1 MDLGLKGKTAL
12 VTGGSKGIGLAC
24 AKALASE
31 GARVAI
37 CSRSRANVDAALAGL
52 PGAFGLTADL
62 RSADE
67 AAKVV
72 ATVAQELG
80 PLDILVTS
88 AGAAVR
94 TPPPDLS
101 PAKWREA
108 MDNKFFS
115 YMNVIDPAVKKMAA
129 RGAGV
134 IVNIIGNG
142 GKVAAS
148 THLPGGAANAALML
162 ATVGL
167 ANAYAGQGV
176 RIVGVNPGLTHT
188 GRVQAAMKAV
198 AATEGISEEEALR
211 RNTAAIPMGRLGDP
225 EEVAAFVTFLCSAQA
240 SYLTGVVV
248 AMDGAAVPTVV

>member
-1 MDLGLKGKTAL
+1 MDLGLRGKTAL

-24 AKALASE
+24 AKALAAE
-31 GARVAI
+31 GARIAI

-52 PGAFGLTADL
+52 PGAFGMTADL
-62 RSADE
+62 RSPDE

-72 ATVAQELG
+72 ETVSRELG

-88 AGAAVR
+88 AGAAMR

-115 YMNVIDPAVKKMAA
+115 YINVIDPAVKKMAA

-142 GKVAAS
+142 GKVAAP
-148 THLPGGAANAALML
+148 THLPGGAANSALML

-167 ANAYAGQGV
+167 AAAFAGQGV
-176 RIVGVNPGLTHT
+176 RVLGVNPGLTRT
-188 GRVQAAMKAV
+188 GRFQAAMTAV
-198 AATEGISEEEALR
+198 AASEGISEAEAMR

-248 AMDGAAVPTVV
+248 SMDGAAAPTVV

>member
-1 MDLGLKGKTAL
+1 MDLGLQGKTAL

-24 AKALASE
+24 AKALAAE
-31 GARVAI
+31 GVRVAI
-37 CSRSRANVDAALAGL
+37 CSRSRVNVDAALARL
-52 PGAFGLTADL
+52 PGAFGMTADL
-62 RSADE
+62 RSPDE
-67 AAKVV
+67 ADRVV
-72 ATVAQELG
+72 ATVSKEFG
-80 PLDILVTS
+80 PLHILVTS
-88 AGAAVR
+88 AGAAAR
-94 TPPPDLS
+94 TPPSDLS

-115 YMNVIDPAVKKMAA
+115 YINVIDPVVKQMAA

-134 IVNIIGNG
+134 VVNIIGVG

-176 RIVGVNPGLTHT
+176 RVVGLNPGLTHT
-188 GRVQAAMKAV
+188 GRVQAAMEAV
-198 AATEGISEEEALR
+198 AADQGISTEEALR
-211 RNTAAIPMGRLGDP
+211 RNTAVIPMGRLADP
-225 EEVAAFVTFLCSAQA
+225 EEIAAVAAFLCSAQA

-248 AMDGAAVPTVV
+248 SMDGAAVPMVV